1 MAQTR
6 RTSDPPARKEASK
19 WGRVGPTKDRDPI
32 HWSSC
37 DARVLQAAIV
47 AATEDGAA
55 VLLSKTSD
63 GGALALQI
71 LSGSAR
77 YKYYASNTVELDDL
91 LREMTATA
99 NP

>member
-1 MAQTR
+1 MTSAPKPVGKFPSKSGDKWGQVGPSDKTDPISWRSCLAQT
-6 RTSDPPARKEASK
+6 
-19 WGRVGPTKDRDPI
+19 
-32 HWSSC
+32 
-37 DARVLQAAIV
+37 LQDAIV

-71 LSGSAR
+71 LSGAAR
-77 YKYYASNTVELDDL
+77 YKYYAADSVALDDL
-91 LREMTATA
+91 LREMTMTA